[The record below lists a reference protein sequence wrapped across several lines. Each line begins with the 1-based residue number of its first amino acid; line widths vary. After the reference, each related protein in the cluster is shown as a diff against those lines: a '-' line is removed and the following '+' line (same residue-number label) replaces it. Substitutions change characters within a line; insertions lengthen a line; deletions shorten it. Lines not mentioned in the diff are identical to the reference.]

1 MAATATTDLIETLRY
16 TYSDTDRVLYLFNQE
31 RNFFNRMKRKNVH
44 VGGRGQYLQPILVKN
59 AGVWKGIAQGGTLP
73 TPLQPDSAEASWA
86 LKEFVGAYDVSW
98 KLIQDATK
106 SQDAFENVVKLMD
119 RSINNRIFRLVN
131 ADLLGTGRGELLTL
145 GAADNTDPLSSRYL
159 PRCEVGM
166 TVDLMDD
173 SDDDTFVTTGT
184 VGGLT
189 ISAIDPI
196 ARTVTVTTNG
206 SGTAAGDYLTV
217 AGTCDVS
224 VSTVSLHM
232 NGILGLISDSNPNA
246 VVGNAGAI
254 NRSTAGNEYWKA
266 PVLSNSGTNR
276 VLTEDI
282 LLQAEDAVR
291 EKGGA
296 SITDWWSNLAIGR
309 RYHEILRNES
319 YYALGRIAGLSGGV
333 GRPESMSKGSG
344 PDGDGKS
351 PYEVSGVSWHFDPF
365 FEANTIVGFDSSEFF
380 IGHGDNELP
389 MPISKIFPDKPFFKD
404 TTSATYQVL
413 FYWQAQFMT
422 SNPAAGVRISDVA
435 EA

>member
-1 MAATATTDLIETLRY
+1 MAATATTDLIETLKY

-44 VGGRGQYLQPILVKN
+44 VGGRGQFLQPILVKN
-59 AGVWKGIAQGGTLP
+59 AGVWKGIAQGGSIP

-106 SQDAFENVVKLMD
+106 SQDAFENVIKLMD
-119 RSINNRIFRLVN
+119 RSVQNRIFRLIN
-131 ADLLGTGRGELLTL
+131 ADLLGTGRGELITL

-166 TVDLMDD
+166 VVDFMDD
-173 SDDDTFVTTGT
+173 TDDDTK
-184 VGGLT
+184 LT
-189 ISAIDPI
+189 SGDSATITAIDPI
-196 ARTVTVTTNG
+196 ARTVTIGGNS
-206 SGTAAGDYLTV
+206 SGTAAGDYLTIED
-217 AGTCDVS
+217 TCDINV
-224 VSTVSLHM
+224 TTNSLHT
-232 NGILGLISDSNPNA
+232 NGILGLISDSNPNS
-246 VVGNAGAI
+246 VVGNVGAI

-266 PVLSNSGTNR
+266 AVLSASGVNR
-276 VLTEDI
+276 VLTEDL

-296 SITDWWSNLAIGR
+296 TLTDWWSNLAIGR

-319 YYALGRIAGLSGGV
+319 YYALGRIQPLEGGV
-333 GRPESMSKGSG
+333 GRSSVQSKGSG

-351 PYEVSGVSWHFDPF
+351 MYEVSGVSWHFDPF

-404 TTSATYQVL
+404 TSSTTYQVL

-422 SNPAAGVRISDVA
+422 SNPAAGVKISDVA
-435 EA
+435 ES

>member
-1 MAATATTDLIETLRY
+1 MAATATTDLIETLKY

-31 RNFFNRMKRKNVH
+31 RNFFNRMKRKMVN

-59 AGVWKGIAQGGTLP
+59 AGVWKGIAQGGSLP

-106 SQDAFENVVKLMD
+106 SANAFENVIKLMD

-166 TVDLMDD
+166 VVDFMDD
-173 SDDDTFVTTGT
+173 SDDDTKLSNGDSA
-184 VGGLT
+184 T
-189 ISAIDPI
+189 ITAIDPI
-196 ARTVTVTTNG
+196 ARTVTIGGNS
-206 SGTAAGDYLTV
+206 SGTAAGDYLV
-217 AGTCDVS
+217 IEDTCDIS
-224 VSTVSLHM
+224 VTTNSFHM
-232 NGILGLISDSNPNA
+232 NGILGLVSDANPNS
-246 VVGNAGAI
+246 VVGNVGAI

-266 PVLSNSGTNR
+266 AVLSNSGTNR
-276 VLTEDI
+276 VLTEDL

-296 SITDWWSNLAIGR
+296 TLTDWWSNLAIGR

-319 YYALGRIAGLSGGV
+319 YYALGRVQPLDGGI
-333 GRPESMSKGSG
+333 GRASVQSKGSG

-365 FEANTIVGFDSSEFF
+365 FEANTIIGFDSSEFF
-380 IGHGDNELP
+380 IGHGENELP

-435 EA
+435 ES